1 MNEEPLVSV
10 VITTRNRPDL
20 VTRAVRS
27 ALTQDIASLEVIVVI
42 DGYDP
47 QTISVLEQVHDPR
60 LRWVEQPSNMG
71 ACAARNRGVDEA
83 KGLWVALLDD
93 DDEWLPEK
101 LSLQMAAAEE
111 NRSAPVIVA
120 CRVIVERGIDRKVWP
135 TRAPRDREHLSE
147 YVFCRSGL
155 TVEGL
160 VTTSMLFGRRE
171 LFHKIRFDT
180 TVRRHQDTDWLLR
193 AVAYAGA
200 RLIWVWQPLAVFHQ
214 EVSDASISRSA
225 DPRPSLD
232 WLRQTPLLTQR
243 ARAFFIA
250 TQLAPRK
257 GGCHLLV
264 LWNVLFYSIRR
275 PKAFRIACIFLLATP
290 SIRQRVMAQRAR
302 RGVEDD
308 VIAPLLNTCNTRTP
322 ESA

>member
-1 MNEEPLVSV
+1 MNDEPLVSV
-10 VITTRNRPDL
+10 VITTRNRPDV

-27 ALTQDIASLEVIVVI
+27 ALTQDITSLEVIVVI

-47 QTISVLEQVHDPR
+47 ETTSVLEQVRDQR

-101 LSLQMAAAEE
+101 LSLQLAAAEGDGWAQ
-111 NRSAPVIVA
+111 SIVA

-135 TRAPRDREHLSE
+135 TRRPRDNEPLSE
-147 YVFCRSGL
+147 YIFCRSGITL
-155 TVEGL
+155 EGL
-160 VTTSMLFGRRE
+160 VTTSMLLARRE
-171 LFHKIRFDT
+171 LFQKIRFDT

-200 RLIWVWQPLAVFHQ
+200 KLIWAWQPLAVFHQ
-214 EVSDASISRSA
+214 EVSEASISRSA

-232 WLRQTPLLTQR
+232 WSRQTPLLTQR
-243 ARAFFIA
+243 ARAFFMA
-250 TQLAPRK
+250 TQVAPRK
-257 GGCHLLV
+257 GGCRLLV
-264 LWNVLFYSIRR
+264 LWNVLLYSTRR
-275 PKAFRIACIFLLATP
+275 PKAFRIACIFLLAT
-290 SIRQRVMAQRAR
+290 SSMRQWVMAHSAR
-302 RGVEDD
+302 RGKEDD
-308 VIAPLLNTCNTRTP
+308 VIPLLNAHNART
-322 ESA
+322 SDSV